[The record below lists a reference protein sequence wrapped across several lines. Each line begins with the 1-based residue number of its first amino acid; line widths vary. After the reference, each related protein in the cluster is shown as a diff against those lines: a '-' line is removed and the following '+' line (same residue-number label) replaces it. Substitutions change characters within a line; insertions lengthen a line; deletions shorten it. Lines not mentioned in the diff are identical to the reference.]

1 MLATWFQYPEKYG
14 AASIKKAKAK
24 KKADKFGAI
33 MHDRQSLFD
42 DDEDDF
48 DDEFKDEGD
57 QPIDQELEGAEKVT
71 ATDESANS
79 KSNRS
84 KTNQTEYE
92 DLPPMPPW

>member
-1 MLATWFQYPEKYG
+1 
-14 AASIKKAKAK
+14 
-24 KKADKFGAI
+24 

-48 DDEFKDEGD
+48 DDEFKGEVDPLIEE
-57 QPIDQELEGAEKVT
+57 ELEEEEEDLVT
-71 ATDESANS
+71 ATDENADS
-79 KSNRS
+79 KSNSS